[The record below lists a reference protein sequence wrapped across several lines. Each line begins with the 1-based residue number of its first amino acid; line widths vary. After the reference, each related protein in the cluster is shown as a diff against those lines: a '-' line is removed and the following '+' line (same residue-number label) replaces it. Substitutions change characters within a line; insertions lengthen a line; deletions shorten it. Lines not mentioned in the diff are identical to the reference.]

1 MFHTTMKC
9 ICINVLQKSLIITQS
24 LFSPLVINNI
34 LTCLICF
41 PYFFLFS
48 STNGDGILFFNFLNI
63 SNIDWKLYIT
73 SIEYGLLKHFA
84 LLGHIFVWEVLN
96 CFELKI
102 YKDFELCQNCFQYFE
117 IFLSKKSNKQK
128 KFITNFLSQ
137 SVSILP
143 YCILPTHTFTTTQ

>member
-9 ICINVLQKSLIITQS
+9 IYINVLQKSLIMTQS
-24 LFSPLVINNI
+24 LFSPLAINNI

-48 STNGDGILFFNFLNI
+48 CTNAYGILFFNFLNI

-73 SIEYGLLKHFA
+73 SIQYGLLKHFA
-84 LLGHIFVWEVLN
+84 LLGHILAWEVLN

-102 YKDFELCQNCFQYFE
+102 YKYFELCQNSFQYFE
-117 IFLSKKSNKQK
+117 TFFSKKSNKQK